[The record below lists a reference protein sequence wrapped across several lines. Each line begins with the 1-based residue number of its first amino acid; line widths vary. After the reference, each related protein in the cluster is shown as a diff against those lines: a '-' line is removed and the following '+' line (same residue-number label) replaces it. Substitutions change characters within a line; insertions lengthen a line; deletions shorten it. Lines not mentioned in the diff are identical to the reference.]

1 MRKREPKPVWESYLN
16 DSWMKLLVP
25 AIVQIALR
33 RAVEDHDVATL
44 RACLQVALREGLEE
58 SPMSREG
65 LRQLQRL
72 ILFSKAGIIS

>member
-1 MRKREPKPVWESYLN
+1 
-16 DSWMKLLVP
+16 
-25 AIVQIALR
+25 
-33 RAVEDHDVATL
+33 VEDHDVATL
-44 RACLQVALREGLEE
+44 RACLQAAVREGLEE